1 MQVSLG
7 FSGPIA
13 STILREDLINSEQGN
28 SSIQLNIV

>member
-7 FSGPIA
+7 FGPIA
-13 STILREDLINSEQGN
+13 STILREDLITSEQGN